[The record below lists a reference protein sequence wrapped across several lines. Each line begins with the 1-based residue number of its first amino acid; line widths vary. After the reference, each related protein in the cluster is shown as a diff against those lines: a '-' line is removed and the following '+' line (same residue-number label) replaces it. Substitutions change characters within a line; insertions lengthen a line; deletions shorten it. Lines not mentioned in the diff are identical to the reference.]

1 MKKYTDRQD
10 NYLTT
15 LAQLIKTRIIAPDE
29 VIRCLIAAFIT
40 GGHVL
45 LEGFPG
51 TGKTTLAKHLA
62 NLVGLKFKRIQFTPD
77 LIPTDLIGYQVFDKD
92 SQSIRFEKGPI
103 FSNILLADE
112 INRAPARTQSA
123 LLECMDELQ
132 VTVDG
137 FTHSLTEPYFV
148 IATQNPISFAGTFEL
163 PENQLDRFALKL
175 PMTYLSPENEVDMIE
190 KNTVEESDTKTNNL
204 SPEQFKCLQTEIR
217 SITIE
222 RSIKLYAANLIK
234 ATRSD
239 ARIAIGAS
247 PRATLTLLNCAQAF
261 AYMENLQY
269 VIPEQIQRLFPY
281 VVTHRLQV
289 GTENFEAI
297 TANDCVTDILRT
309 VEPPR

>member
-103 FSNILLADE
+103 F
-112 INRAPARTQSA
+112 P
-123 LLECMDELQ
+123 
-132 VTVDG
+132 V
-137 FTHSLTEPYFV
+137 
-148 IATQNPISFAGTFEL
+148 
-163 PENQLDRFALKL
+163 
-175 PMTYLSPENEVDMIE
+175 
-190 KNTVEESDTKTNNL
+190 NTN
-204 SPEQFKCLQTEIR
+204 
-217 SITIE
+217 
-222 RSIKLYAANLIK
+222 
-234 ATRSD
+234 
-239 ARIAIGAS
+239 
-247 PRATLTLLNCAQAF
+247 
-261 AYMENLQY
+261 
-269 VIPEQIQRLFPY
+269 
-281 VVTHRLQV
+281 
-289 GTENFEAI
+289 
-297 TANDCVTDILRT
+297 
-309 VEPPR
+309 